1 MTHPADATCR
11 QCGFAEQPR
20 AVEQEDGSMSD
31 PTCLRC
37 GLTANEHMPALRMA
51 LARAWGLVASLR
63 LAREGANRGDQHR
76 ARPSRERA

>member
-1 MTHPADATCR
+1 
-11 QCGFAEQPR
+11 
-20 AVEQEDGSMSD
+20 MSA

-63 LAREGANRGDQHR
+63 LSMEGAHRGDQHR
-76 ARPSRERA
+76 AMPSRERA